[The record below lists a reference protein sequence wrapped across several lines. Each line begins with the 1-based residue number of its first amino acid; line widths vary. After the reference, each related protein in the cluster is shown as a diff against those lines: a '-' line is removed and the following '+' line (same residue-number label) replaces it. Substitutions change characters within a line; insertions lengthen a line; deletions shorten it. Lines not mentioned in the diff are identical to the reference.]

1 MRQVLIGHLCQRDL
15 SDIQLLALDQLQQ
28 QIERAFEGWELESVV
43 YSFGKHRLAAM
54 LLWLQQR
61 YFPCFS
67 RPLWFRPLWAKPVTP
82 QNGVE
87 SFALTP
93 IANQLV
99 NRPAMIGQV
108 GRHCGRPS
116 QGRMPMTKIVHAAGP
131 EQGRFQ
137 ALTRTRRCPG

>member
-67 RPLWFRPLWAKPVTP
+67 LPLWFRPKGAKPKWARKVKLMYFVFP
-82 QNGVE
+82 RRGVGKR
-87 SFALTP
+87 ST
-93 IANQLV
+93 
-99 NRPAMIGQV
+99 
-108 GRHCGRPS
+108 
-116 QGRMPMTKIVHAAGP
+116 
-131 EQGRFQ
+131 
-137 ALTRTRRCPG
+137 